1 MLPAAVREKQ
11 KMKEIDIE
19 TWDRKEHFM
28 FFLKSDLPFYNTNFN
43 LDITGLKEKTKQAGV
58 SFNTTLIYITM
69 NAMLKIENF
78 KYRYENGRV
87 IEYDK
92 ILPSFTH
99 IKKGESLFR
108 FITVEF
114 DDSLRDFD
122 AEVKRKIAGSKNYFD
137 TEELKLGTNFVFI
150 SSLPWIPF
158 TGIDHT
164 LSLNKDDTIPRITW
178 GKYFQNGD
186 RVLLPYNIQVN
197 HLFIDGLHVGMFY
210 ENMLSEIERM
220 KKALCC

>member
-1 MLPAAVREKQ
+1 
-11 KMKEIDIE
+11 MKEIDIE
-19 TWDRKEHFM
+19 NWDRKEHFM
-28 FFLKSDLPFYNTNFN
+28 FFQKSDLPFYNTNFN
-43 LDITGLKEKTKQAGV
+43 IDITGLKETAKQAGI
-58 SFNTTLIYITM
+58 SFNTTLMYVTM
-69 NAMLKIENF
+69 SAMLKIENF

-87 IEYDK
+87 VEYDNFF
-92 ILPSFTH
+92 PSFTH

-114 DDSLRDFD
+114 NNDLKKFDTDVKQKISDS
-122 AEVKRKIAGSKNYFD
+122 NTYFD
-137 TEELKLGTNFVFI
+137 MEELRNGTNFVFI

-164 LSLNKDDTIPRITW
+164 LSLNKYDTIPRVTW
-178 GKYFQNGD
+178 GKYFQNGE

-210 ENMLSEIERM
+210 ENMLAEIERM
-220 KKALCC
+220 TKGL

>member
-1 MLPAAVREKQ
+1 
-11 KMKEIDIE
+11 MKEIDIE
-19 TWDRKEHFM
+19 KWDRKEHFL
-28 FFLKSDLPFYNTNFN
+28 FFQKTDLPFYNTNFN
-43 LDITGLKEKTKQAGV
+43 IDITGLKEITKEADL

-69 NAMLKIENF
+69 RAMLKIENF

-87 IEYDK
+87 VEYDD

-114 DDSLRDFD
+114 NDDLKKFD
-122 AEVKRKIAGSKNYFD
+122 KDVKQKIADSKNYFD
-137 TEELKLGTNFVFI
+137 VDELKNGTNFVFI

-164 LSLNKDDTIPRITW
+164 LSVNKYDTIPRVTW
-178 GKYFQNGD
+178 GKYYQNGE

-210 ENMLSEIERM
+210 ENMLAEIERM
-220 KKALCC
+220 TKGL

>member
-1 MLPAAVREKQ
+1 
-11 KMKEIDIE
+11 MKEIDVE
-19 TWDRKEHFM
+19 KWDRKEHFM
-28 FFLKSDLPFYNTNFN
+28 FFQKSDLPFYNTNFN
-43 LDITGLKEKTKQAGV
+43 IDITGLKETTKEAEV
-58 SFNTTLIYITM
+58 SFNTALIYITM
-69 NAMLKIENF
+69 KAMLKIENF

-87 IEYDK
+87 IEYENFF
-92 ILPSFTH
+92 PSFTH

-114 DDSLRDFD
+114 TGSLKEFD
-122 AEVKRKIAGSKNYFD
+122 AAVKQKITDSTKYID
-137 TEELKLGTNFVFI
+137 TEELKNGTNFVFI

-164 LSLNKDDTIPRITW
+164 MSLNKYDTIPRVTW

-210 ENMLSEIERM
+210 ENMLSEIESMCRPF
-220 KKALCC
+220 

>member
-1 MLPAAVREKQ
+1 
-11 KMKEIDIE
+11 MKKIDIE
-19 TWDRKEHFM
+19 RWDRKEHFM
-28 FFLKSDLPFYNTNFN
+28 FFRNSDLPFYNTNFN
-43 LDITGLKEKTKQAGV
+43 LDITGLKEITKNAGV

-69 NAMLKIENF
+69 QAMLKIENF
-78 KYRYENGRV
+78 RYRYENGSV
-87 IEYDK
+87 LEYDT
-92 ILPSFTH
+92 LVPSFTH

-114 DDSLRDFD
+114 SGSLKEFD
-122 AEVKRKIAGSKNYFD
+122 AAVKQKITDSKNYFD
-137 TEELKLGTNFVFI
+137 LEELKNGTNFVFL

-164 LSLNKDDTIPRITW
+164 MSLNKYDTIPRITW

-210 ENMLSEIERM
+210 ENMLSEIADM
-220 KKALCC
+220 KKAAADL